1 MYIHEITCIPKIG
14 KTYSKK
20 VSVSSVKIK
29 RSWCDIQNIRKVN
42 KRFNLQWNDIVIN
55 YCNPHPPHP
64 HPKNSVKKHDRFH
77 RQLFPFFRREMHDW
91 SFKSA
96 LLQVGPCFPITH
108 RIWSRA
114 AACILTEQGHLR
126 SPSWNEIWNRWGF
139 PSSLGIVGRF
149 RQTLFLG
156 PNPKTIG

>member
-29 RSWCDIQNIRKVN
+29 RAWCDIQNIRKVN
-42 KRFNLQWNDIVIN
+42 KRFNFQ
-55 YCNPHPPHP
+55 CTTATPTPPP
-64 HPKNSVKKHDRFH
+64 PPKNSVKNHDCFH

-96 LLQVGPCFPITH
+96 LLQSVPCFPITH

-139 PSSLGIVGRF
+139 PSSLGIVERF

-156 PNPKTIG
+156 PNPNTIG

>member
-42 KRFNLQWNDIVIN
+42 KRFNLQCTTATPTPPPPTPTPRIVLKAWSFSSSTVSIFSKGN
-55 YCNPHPPHP
+55 AW
-64 HPKNSVKKHDRFH
+64 K
-77 RQLFPFFRREMHDW
+77 DW

-96 LLQVGPCFPITH
+96 LLQVVPCFPITH

-139 PSSLGIVGRF
+139 PSSLGIVERF

-156 PNPKTIG
+156 PNPNTIG

>member
-1 MYIHEITCIPKIG
+1 MYIHEITCISKIG
-14 KTYSKK
+14 KTYNKK

-29 RSWCDIQNIRKVN
+29 RSWCDIQN
-42 KRFNLQWNDIVIN
+42 DIVIN
-55 YCNPHPPHP
+55 YCNP

-96 LLQVGPCFPITH
+96 LRQVVPCFPITH

-139 PSSLGIVGRF
+139 PSSLGIVERF

-156 PNPKTIG
+156 PNPNTIG

>member
-1 MYIHEITCIPKIG
+1 MYIHEITCISKIG
-14 KTYSKK
+14 KTYNKK

-42 KRFNLQWNDIVIN
+42 KRFNLQ
-55 YCNPHPPHP
+55 CTTATPTPPHP
-64 HPKNSVKKHDRFH
+64 HPKNSVKSMIVFIVNCFH
-77 RQLFPFFRREMHDW
+77 FFRREMHDW

-96 LLQVGPCFPITH
+96 LRQVVPCFPITH

-139 PSSLGIVGRF
+139 PSSLGIVERF

-156 PNPKTIG
+156 PNPNTIG